1 MTAAELIALLSELPP
16 GALVLVD
23 GSEGGFER
31 AGCSSVIEVQELRGL
46 PDWYG
51 PFMRPI
57 VAAELVTEG
66 DWQIMAGRT
75 RPELVG
81 RPRTAVVIGRSEE

>member
-1 MTAAELIALLSELPP
+1 MTVSELIALLSELPP
-16 GALVLVD
+16 DALVLVD
-23 GSEGGFER
+23 GYEGGFER

-57 VAAELVTEG
+57 VAAELVTNGE
-66 DWQIMAGRT
+66 WQVTAGRT

-81 RPRTAVVIGRSEE
+81 EPRTALVIERSGE

>member
-16 GALVLVD
+16 DALVLVD
-23 GSEGGFER
+23 GCEGGFEP

-46 PDWYG
+46 PRHYG
-51 PFMRPI
+51 QYMRPI